1 MNIHSYEKLWLAA
14 SMLLIVGFIA
24 TVTYGAVGL
33 GIAMIDDSEPS
44 IDPDSLDEDER
55 FADPGVEEQDD
66 GTYHAYVI
74 AEQYRFD
81 PDPLEVPANSTVTFY
96 VTTPDVIHGYE
107 IVGTNVNTMVIPGE
121 VATMTVEFEEPD
133 EYGVVCNE
141 YCGDGHH
148 GMEGEVHV
156 VPEDEFEVDDE

>member
-1 MNIHSYEKLWLAA
+1 MNIHTYEKLWLAA

-33 GIAMIDDSEPS
+33 GIAMIDDSESS
-44 IDPDSLDEDER
+44 INPDALDEDDR
-55 FADPGVEEQDD
+55 FADPRVEEMDD
-66 GTYHAYVI
+66 GTYEAYVV
-74 AEQYRFD
+74 AEQYRFN

-96 VTTPDVIHGYE
+96 VTSPDVIHGYE

-121 VATMTVEFEEPD
+121 VATMTVEFEEPG

-141 YCGDGHH
+141 YCGAGHH

-156 VPEDEFEVDDE
+156 VPEDEFEVSEE